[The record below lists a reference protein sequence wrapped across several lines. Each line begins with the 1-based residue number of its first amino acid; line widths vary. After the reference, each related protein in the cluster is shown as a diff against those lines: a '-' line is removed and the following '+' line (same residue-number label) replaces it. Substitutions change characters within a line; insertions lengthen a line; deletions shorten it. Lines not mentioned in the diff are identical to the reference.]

1 MATAIIMMMIIHSP
15 FLTIIVTSIITIVD
29 SKLDRLDA
37 VVRLIP
43 VIFLILTH
51 FHFHFH
57 SIVIV
62 HLSHSLISHH
72 ARLHSYSLSYYLYIP
87 AYPHLHPASIDV
99 DVDFAALCSVMA
111 VFLSRLNSIRLLLW
125 LLLYFSIEYS
135 DVDVCV
141 WWLYNYFH
149 FFLASTPPSTTTC
162 RLILTSLVL
171 APSYSKS
178 HHSWSLEPDRV
189 WEQR

>member
-15 FLTIIVTSIITIVD
+15 FPTIIVTSIITIVD

-111 VFLSRLNSIRLLLW
+111 VVLSRLNSIRLLLW

-135 DVDVCV
+135 DVDVCI
-141 WWLYNYFH
+141 WWLYYCYFH
-149 FFLASTPPSTTTC
+149 FFLASTF
-162 RLILTSLVL
+162 
-171 APSYSKS
+171 
-178 HHSWSLEPDRV
+178 HNNM
-189 WEQR
+189 